1 MSKKLSYEDLENR
14 ILALEQAEAARLQDR
29 QALQESE
36 DRFHAVFEG
45 SKDAVFIVDTSAQVI
60 HVNQAACKLT
70 GYSREE
76 LLKKSI
82 TDLHVFDPFFD
93 KGLKGDSLTSKTDIR
108 RKDGISVPV
117 EFTGTAVSINGKICR
132 HILVRDITEHK
143 QKEDV
148 LRNSEQKFRQLFDHA
163 PSGIYEVDFTNGRFT
178 QVNSLICEYTGY
190 SREELLT
197 MTPLDILDEDSR
209 HLFFERLEKFGRGES
224 VPANPEYCI
233 KNKNGTRRWVQ
244 LNNQFSHTGGLVTGA
259 TVVAHDISE
268 RKQAED
274 ALKNSEA
281 LFKSITDH
289 TSALVSIHDAAGT
302 YLFASPSH
310 EQLGYQPEEL
320 MGQSGFTMVEKQDIG
335 RLLQYLE
342 KLRTEKIAKGLL
354 NYRLKDKAGNLHDY
368 RGAFDSV
375 FKKDGSLEKIVCV
388 GEDITELKKAQTEKI
403 EALTLAAETR
413 KLALVGQ
420 IAGKMAHDFNNIL
433 GVIMGNAELAL
444 FDCPQ
449 IKTQKTLELIF
460 EQTLRGKNLTK
471 NLVAFAKDQEPKQ
484 EFFSINEKMALI
496 INLLKKDLEG
506 IHLIRLYGHQ
516 IPALLADPGMI
527 EHAVVNLIQNSI
539 HAVSLVKQP
548 KIILRTY
555 HKTGRIFIEIED
567 NGCGIPPE
575 SLGEIFEPAFTLKG
589 SKDRIGLYKSGIKGT
604 GYGMSNVKKYIEQH
618 KGAISI
624 HSELWMGTTVAVSLP
639 VTQKTL
645 TEEEIKEVK
654 KENLHRKKYI
664 LIVEDE
670 QAISNVQY
678 RLLSNEPFFHK
689 VDIADNGRD
698 AMDLVDKN
706 KYDLISLD
714 YVLPGKLTGMDVY
727 HHIRGGNQ
735 ILPVLFISGNIEFL
749 ESIKELKHHDPHI
762 DHLSKPCKNI
772 DYVNSV
778 NLLFAEPG
786 TVDNP

>member
-1 MSKKLSYEDLENR
+1 MSKKLSYEDLEKR
-14 ILALEQAEAARLQDR
+14 ILALEQAEAARLQDQ

-45 SKDAVFIVDTSAQVI
+45 SKDAVFIIDTSAQAI
-60 HVNQAACKLT
+60 HINQAACKLT

-76 LLKKSI
+76 LLKRPI

-93 KGLKGDSLTSKTDIR
+93 KVLKGDPLTSKTDIR

-117 EFTGTAVSINGKICR
+117 EFTSTAVSINGKRCR

-148 LRNSEQKFRQLFDHA
+148 LKNSEQKFRQLFDHA

-233 KNKNGTRRWVQ
+233 KNKNGTHRWVQ

-259 TVVAHDISE
+259 AVVAHDISE

-310 EQLGYQPEEL
+310 EQLGYQPKEL

-354 NYRLKDKAGNLHDY
+354 NYRLKDKLGNLHDY
-368 RGAFDSV
+368 RGAFDPV

-444 FDCPQ
+444 FDCPH

-460 EQTLRGKNLTK
+460 EQTLRGKNLTR

-484 EFFSINEKMALI
+484 EFFSINEKLALI
-496 INLLKKDLEG
+496 ITLLKKDLEG

-516 IPALLADPGMI
+516 IPDLLADPGMI

-555 HKTGRIFIEIED
+555 HKPGRIFIEIED

-604 GYGMSNVKKYIEQH
+604 GYGLSNVKKYIEQH
-618 KGAISI
+618 KGSISI
-624 HSELWMGTTVAVSLP
+624 HTELWMGTTVAVSLP

-645 TEEEIKEVK
+645 TQEEIKEVK
-654 KENLHRKKYI
+654 KENLHSKKYI

-689 VDIADNGRD
+689 VDIADNGRS

-714 YVLPGKLTGMDVY
+714 YVLPGKLNGMDVY
-727 HHIRGGNQ
+727 HHIRKKNQ
-735 ILPVLFISGNIEFL
+735 TLPVLFISGNIEFI
-749 ESIKELKHHDPHI
+749 ESIKDLKRHDPYI

-772 DYVNSV
+772 DYVNSI

>member
-1 MSKKLSYEDLENR
+1 MSNKLSYEDLEKR
-14 ILALEQAEAARLQDR
+14 IQALEQAEAAHR
-29 QALQESE
+29 QTRKALRESE

-45 SKDAVFIVDTSAQVI
+45 SQDAVFIADKYAQVTHI
-60 HVNQAACKLT
+60 NQAACKLT
-70 GYSREE
+70 GYTKEE
-76 LLKKSI
+76 LLKRRI
-82 TDLHVFDPFFD
+82 PDLHVFNPFLD
-93 KGLKGDSLTSKTDIR
+93 KILKGDSLTSKTDIL
-108 RKDGISVPV
+108 RKDGVSVPV
-117 EFTGTAVSINGKICR
+117 EFTGTAVTIGDKTYL
-132 HILVRDITEHK
+132 HILIRDITERK
-143 QKEDV
+143 QTEDV
-148 LRNSEQKFRQLFDHA
+148 LRNSERKFRQLFDHA

-197 MTPLDILDEDSR
+197 MTPLDILDEESR
-209 HLFFERLEKFGRGES
+209 CLFFERVEKFGRGEN
-224 VPANPEYCI
+224 VPTNPEYCI

-244 LNNQFSHTGGLVTGA
+244 LNNQFSYTGGLVTGA

-274 ALKNSEA
+274 ALKKSEA

-302 YLFASPSH
+302 YIFASPSH
-310 EQLGYQPEEL
+310 EQLGYQAEEL
-320 MGQSGFTMVEKQDIG
+320 MGQSGFTLVEKEDIG

-342 KLRTEKIAKGLL
+342 KARTEKISKGLL

-368 RGAFDSV
+368 RGAFDPV

-388 GEDITELKKAQTEKI
+388 GEDITELKKVQAEKI

-444 FDCPQ
+444 LDCPH
-449 IKTQKTLELIF
+449 IKTRKTLELIF

-496 INLLKKDLEG
+496 LNLLKKDLEG
-506 IHLIRLYGHQ
+506 IHTVRLYGHE
-516 IPALLADPGMI
+516 IPDLLADPGMI

-548 KIILRTY
+548 KIILRTH
-555 HKTGRIFIEIED
+555 HKPGRIFIEIED

-575 SLGEIFEPAFTLKG
+575 SLGEIFEPSFTLKG
-589 SKDRIGLYKSGIKGT
+589 SKDKMGLYKTGIKGT

-618 KGAISI
+618 KGSISI
-624 HSELWMGTTVAVSLP
+624 HSQLWMGTTVAVSLP
-639 VTQKTL
+639 VIRKTL
-645 TEEEIKEVK
+645 TQEEIKEVK
-654 KENLHRKKYI
+654 KEKLNSEKHI

-670 QAISNVQY
+670 QAISHVQC

-689 VDIADNGRD
+689 VDIADNGRV
-698 AMDLVDKN
+698 AMELVDKN

-714 YVLPGKLTGMDVY
+714 YVLPGKLSGMDVY
-727 HHIRGGNQ
+727 HHIREKNQ
-735 ILPVLFISGNIEFL
+735 TVPVLFISGNIEFL
-749 ESIKELKHHDPHI
+749 ESIKDLKHHDPYI

-772 DYVNSV
+772 DYVHSINM
-778 NLLFAEPG
+778 LLLG
-786 TVDNP
+786 TFNNQ

>member
-1 MSKKLSYEDLENR
+1 MSKKLSYEDLEKR

-45 SKDAVFIVDTSAQVI
+45 SKDAVFIIDTSAQVI

-93 KGLKGDSLTSKTDIR
+93 KVLKGDSLTSKTDIR

-403 EALTLAAETR
+403 EALTLAAETQ

-444 FDCPQ
+444 FDCPH

-654 KENLHRKKYI
+654 KENPHRKKYI

-670 QAISNVQY
+670 QDISNVQY

-714 YVLPGKLTGMDVY
+714 YVLPGKLNGMDVY
-727 HHIRGGNQ
+727 HHIRGENQ
-735 ILPVLFISGNIEFL
+735 TLPVLFISGNIEFL
-749 ESIKELKHHDPHI
+749 ESIKALKRHDPYI

>member
-45 SKDAVFIVDTSAQVI
+45 SKDAVFIIDTSAQAI
-60 HVNQAACKLT
+60 HINQAAFKLT
-70 GYSREE
+70 GYSKEE
-76 LLKKSI
+76 LLKRPI
-82 TDLHVFDPFFD
+82 TDLHVFDPSFD
-93 KGLKGDSLTSKTDIR
+93 RVLKGDSLTSKTDIL

-117 EFTGTAVSINGKICR
+117 ELTGTAVSINGKIYQ
-132 HILVRDITEHK
+132 HILVRDNTEHK

-178 QVNSLICEYTGY
+178 QVNSLICDYTGY

-302 YLFASPSH
+302 YIFASPSH

-320 MGQSGFTMVEKQDIG
+320 IGQSGFTMVEKQDIG
-335 RLLQYLE
+335 RLLLYLE
-342 KLRTEKIAKGLL
+342 KLKTEKISKGLL
-354 NYRLKDKAGNLHDY
+354 NYRLKDKAGRLHDY
-368 RGAFDSV
+368 RGAFDPV

-388 GEDITELKKAQTEKI
+388 GEDITELKKAQAEKI

-444 FDCPQ
+444 FDCPH

-484 EFFSINEKMALI
+484 EFFSVNEKMALVL
-496 INLLKKDLEG
+496 NLLKKDLEG
-506 IHLIRLYGHQ
+506 IHLIRLYGHG
-516 IPALLADPGMI
+516 IPDLLADPGMI

-539 HAVSLVKQP
+539 HAVSLVKRP

-555 HKTGRIFIEIED
+555 HKPGRIFIEIED

-575 SLGEIFEPAFTLKG
+575 SLGEIFEPSFTLKG
-589 SKDRIGLYKSGIKGT
+589 SKDKIGLYKPGIKGT

-618 KGAISI
+618 RGSISI
-624 HSELWMGTTVAVSLP
+624 HSDLWLGTTVAVSLP

-670 QAISNVQY
+670 QDISNVQY

-706 KYDLISLD
+706 KYDLVSLD
-714 YVLPGKLTGMDVY
+714 YILPGKLNGMDVY
-727 HHIRGGNQ
+727 HHIRGENQ
-735 ILPVLFISGNIEFL
+735 TLPVLFISGNIEFL
-749 ESIKELKHHDPHI
+749 ESIKALKRHDPYI